1 MKEFETK
8 SQFQVFA
15 ERNGIS
21 LVKMHTRF
29 GTIEYFVED
38 RIHLDDIGLPSI
50 VCQCGDIYEAVKVF
64 RKLSDSQK

>member
-21 LVKMHTRF
+21 LVKRHTRF
-29 GTIEYFVED
+29 RTIEYFVEGRD
-38 RIHLDDIGLPSI
+38 ASGLPSI